1 VRRIFYFFNQFSVL
15 QLFTFLSFFST
26 GACTRLHTHT
36 HTHTHTRYLDGSM
49 NSDDAADDAN
59 GVITT
64 CSTQSVHN
72 ISHLKRRHVLMAIL
86 LLYNHQIIVQLL
98 MISGLG

>member
-1 VRRIFYFFNQFSVL
+1 
-15 QLFTFLSFFST
+15 
-26 GACTRLHTHT
+26 
-36 HTHTHTRYLDGSM
+36 M